1 MPDLSGGTAFVDVM
15 PSMRGY
21 FQRVRRAGEFQGAPD
36 ISLQSLYQAWR
47 RARRQKV
54 PSHNQLRFD
63 SDWMCNLIQLQRELQ
78 AGTWEPRPS
87 TCFIATRPKAR
98 EIHAPDF
105 ADRVVHHWLIPQLE
119 AIYEPGFIHDSPEFV
134 IQEPDTGTMLELQSD
149 RTSLRQGLRLLLLDQ
164 YETAE
169 PFIEALS
176 WDEFIDWQRD
186 VFEYF
191 GLDARRFEERQAAN
205 RFERR
210 RRRR

>member
-1 MPDLSGGTAFVDVM
+1 MSEAPIEIGRGASGAVKRFGGQTPAKEPYRFVL
-15 PSMRGY
+15 G
-21 FQRVRRAGEFQGAPD
+21 
-36 ISLQSLYQAWR
+36 
-47 RARRQKV
+47 
-54 PSHNQLRFD
+54 
-63 SDWMCNLIQLQRELQ
+63 
-78 AGTWEPRPS
+78 
-87 TCFIATRPKAR
+87 
-98 EIHAPDF
+98 
-105 ADRVVHHWLIPQLE
+105 
-119 AIYEPGFIHDSPEFV
+119 DSPEFV

-149 RTSLRQGLRLLLLDQ
+149 RTSLRQGLRLLLFDQ